1 MAAMGFPILKLAAS
15 PFRRK
20 TLAALILPLIATAC
34 YPAPSPPPTP
44 LQEAAKY
51 DWLIAEQRY
60 SEPVD
65 AWVRN
70 KPLERFL
77 FRTYTSGGLDA
88 LKSQYGF
95 DCAPR
100 TIVPPC
106 SNCQACRATLSMRL
120 GDQQMTIGAAHGMG
134 PMLVQLDIG
143 PGSDSFRV
151 MTYWERL
158 AASSSPSK

>member
-1 MAAMGFPILKLAAS
+1 MRFPILTTS
-15 PFRRK
+15 PWRK
-20 TLAALILPLIATAC
+20 NLAALILPLIVAAC

-44 LQEAAKY
+44 IQEAAKY

-77 FRTYTSGGLDA
+77 QKAFSSGGLEA

-100 TIVPPC
+100 AVVPPC
-106 SNCQACRATLSMRL
+106 SNCQVCRATLSMRL
-120 GDQQMTIGAAHGMG
+120 GDQPITIGAAHGMG
-134 PMLVQLDIG
+134 PMLIHLDIG
-143 PGSDSFRV
+143 PGSDSFSA

-158 AASSSPSK
+158 PSGKGK

>member
-1 MAAMGFPILKLAAS
+1 MRFPILKLATS
-15 PFRRK
+15 PFWRK
-20 TLAALILPLIATAC
+20 NLAALILPLIVAAC
-34 YPAPSPPPTP
+34 YPAPSPPPTA

-51 DWLIAEQRY
+51 DWLIAERRY

-77 FRTYTSGGLDA
+77 FKTYTLGGLDA

-100 TIVPPC
+100 AIVPPC
-106 SNCQACRATLSMRL
+106 NNCLVCRATLSMTL
-120 GDQQMTIGAAHGMG
+120 GGQQMTIGAEHGMG
-134 PMLVQLDIG
+134 PMLILLDIG
-143 PGSDSFRV
+143 PGSDSFSA
-151 MTYWERL
+151 MTYWVR
-158 AASSSPSK
+158 SSR